1 MRFFVKTVYNVYKA
15 AKAAYRVTVIR
26 IGFSAAHETDNRRI
40 PSSCRSYRARRRPA
54 STRAGRA
61 AHSRART
68 DRSRPPRA
76 LWAGR
81 FRDASGGTLN
91 MLALRRPQL
100 TPAISTFT
108 QACGLDS
115 IHGET
120 RWPHHPHR
128 SRAGDRRGPVELAS
142 KHSRRRPQRKVAHEL
157 CEALGRFQ
165 VEPVVVSIEG
175 DILAVGDELADGAR
189 ALDWEATA
197 VRAVQIEAGPADA
210 AKYWSPVPRPARHA
224 NRRMLT

>member
-1 MRFFVKTVYNVYKA
+1 MPVVSRA
-15 AKAAYRVTVIR
+15 A
-26 IGFSAAHETDNRRI
+26 
-40 PSSCRSYRARRRPA
+40 ARQHPRGA
-54 STRAGRA
+54 RAGA
-61 AHSRART
+61 QPRT
-68 DRSRPPRA
+68 HGPASRPPAPCA